1 MKCHIS
7 NDAFLV
13 YLLIEGPMIYQLDE
27 LQCIG
32 QGCSKMVFKH
42 PEDENKIIK
51 VMNPNRVDEDGGWK
65 GHGKL
70 KRRMSQGVYR
80 QFRRELLQYL
90 QLCKNHYKNNIFSF
104 PVEMPYGFVKTSV
117 GLGFVTE
124 KIVCPSGE
132 GMTLFELCKS
142 HQFEDKHAKAL
153 DDFFQLCCDLH
164 IIFGEVNIAG
174 IMYTEQRNNKPEFVL
189 VDGMGEKLFI
199 PIRAMSKRINAHNV
213 RKTER
218 KIRAQMQQILNL
230 KDELLPLS

>member
-1 MKCHIS
+1 
-7 NDAFLV
+7 
-13 YLLIEGPMIYQLDE
+13 MIYQLDE

-32 QGCSKMVFKH
+32 QGCSKMVFQH

-142 HQFEDKHAKAL
+142 HQFEEKHAKAL

-218 KIRAQMQQILNL
+218 KIHAQMQQMLNL